1 MYFSYGKNIF
11 VTSFPS
17 HKIKKIIS
25 FSIVSFSFFFSLV
38 FASSLYAFTLELRCL
53 RSALMQREIY
63 TSIRYRVHFLRK
75 YKEISVA

>member
-1 MYFSYGKNIF
+1 MRKKYF

-25 FSIVSFSFFFSLV
+25 FSIVSFFFSLV

-63 TSIRYRVHFLRK
+63 TSIRYRVHFPRK
-75 YKEISVA
+75 YKEISEA